1 MERIFKKTLW
11 QLQICRIVPPNACEW
26 NMISNIIKLT
36 FYLFCIYTS
45 LSAGCEYRS
54 FHGGHK
60 YIKAFRARTPYQ
72 RFFTLMQCEKD
83 IFKNDMGKLTYLGY
97 ASVLITTCTGIL
109 VILLILYLHRIGTP
123 GLAEAAIQLW
133 ACLGIG
139 LGLFSLIIQGIDSLC
154 NRFF

>member
-1 MERIFKKTLW
+1 MYLVNYLTERK
-11 QLQICRIVPPNACEW
+11 
-26 NMISNIIKLT
+26 MILNIIKLAIYFT
-36 FYLFCIYTS
+36 CIYTS

-72 RFFTLMQCEKD
+72 RLFTLMQCEKD
-83 IFKNDMGKLTYLGY
+83 IFKRNMGKLTYLGY
-97 ASVLITTCTGIL
+97 VSVLITTFTGIL
-109 VILLILYLHRIGTP
+109 VILLILYWHMTGIS
-123 GLAEAAIQLW
+123 GLADVTIQIW

-139 LGLFSLIIQGIDSLC
+139 LGLFSLLIQGIDSLC

>member
-1 MERIFKKTLW
+1 
-11 QLQICRIVPPNACEW
+11 
-26 NMISNIIKLT
+26 MILNIIKLSIY
-36 FYLFCIYTS
+36 FISIYTS

-60 YIKAFRARTPYQ
+60 YIKAFQARTPYQ

-83 IFKNDMGKLTYLGY
+83 IFRSDMGKLTYLGY
-97 ASVLITTCTGIL
+97 ANVLITTFTGIL
-109 VILLILYLHRIGTP
+109 VLLLSIYWYIAGTP
-123 GLAEAAIQLW
+123 RLAKMAVQIW

-139 LGLFSLIIQGIDSLC
+139 LGLFSIVIQGIDSLC